1 MSEYMTSL
9 QVRTVEPASPPL
21 GKADWIGQALDFLV
35 REGIDAVQ
43 ITRLAK
49 ALDVSRGSFYWH
61 FSDRQNLLESMLAE
75 WRAANLPV
83 IERALSGASSL
94 SEGVLAF
101 FAIWETN
108 DQFSAE
114 LDHAVRD
121 WAKLDAEILELVR
134 TEDAQR
140 ISAIA
145 EMFVRFGFARE
156 EAMVRAR
163 VLYFAQV
170 GYHAMNV
177 GDSMAERLNMLEHY
191 YLSFTGQV
199 IDPEAAEAFRV
210 KMGSKNV
217 TA

>member
-1 MSEYMTSL
+1 MTSL
-9 QVRTVEPASPPL
+9 QVRTVEPASPPF
-21 GKADWIGQALDFLV
+21 GKADWIGAALDFLV

-43 ITRLAK
+43 ITRLSK
-49 ALDVSRGSFYWH
+49 ALSVSRGSFYWH
-61 FSDRQNLLESMLAE
+61 FSDRQNLLESMLEE

-83 IERALSGASSL
+83 IERELSAAPSL

-101 FAIWETN
+101 FAIWETS

-121 WAKLDAEILELVR
+121 WAKLNDDVLELVR
-134 TEDAQR
+134 REDAQR
-140 ISAIA
+140 ITAIG
-145 EMFVRFGFARE
+145 EMFIRFGFVRD

-199 IDPEAAEAFRV
+199 LDQGAAKAFRS
-210 KMGSKNV
+210 KMGSGNDK
-217 TA
+217 A